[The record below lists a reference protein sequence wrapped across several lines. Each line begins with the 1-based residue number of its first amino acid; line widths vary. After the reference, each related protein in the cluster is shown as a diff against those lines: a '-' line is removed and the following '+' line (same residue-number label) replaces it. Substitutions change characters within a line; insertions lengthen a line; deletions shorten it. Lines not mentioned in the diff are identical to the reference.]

1 MFDRWIWVALVQ
13 SHKTFR
19 CIKVSHDSSWG
30 WRRLLKL
37 RNEARYYIKFAIG
50 KESQA
55 FLWYDG
61 WQPYGI
67 LNDKYE
73 YKPIYH
79 ATSSLEAMVESVLK
93 NGAWNWQ
100 KTIRSNQLLRKK
112 SNCVSWKLVIK
123 TSFCGRCPE
132 QRSLLLQ
139 KHGMPFKYKIWSSM
153 VEICLVSLAI
163 RDMLSLCGRSLKEN
177 WLQ

>member
-1 MFDRWIWVALVQ
+1 MQ

-50 KESQA
+50 KGSQA

-79 ATSSLEAMVESVLK
+79 AISSLEAMVESVLK

-112 SNCVSWKLVIK
+112 VIV
-123 TSFCGRCPE
+123 F
-132 QRSLLLQ
+132 
-139 KHGMPFKYKIWSSM
+139 H
-153 VEICLVSLAI
+153 
-163 RDMLSLCGRSLKEN
+163 EN
-177 WLQ
+177 W